1 MRHFKL
7 LNYVKCRANKF
18 KLKYF
23 CDCMKKRNIGILI
36 GLMGFALLGV
46 VVMQLY
52 FLRQSYLMQ
61 SDLFSN
67 TVNDA
72 LNTVVTKVT
81 KQDAINF
88 LNAKSKRITLQSNV
102 NNDRNTRIS
111 INGTTTSFDD
121 SIISKKRQTK
131 RTRKLAILRDSL
143 KRMIMHK
150 KLDDEEAALAKK
162 GSLNLRIRIEESV
175 DEFGDVHGRF
185 IPEIVKTAPLPVKK
199 KLTKYDTI
207 RYTYIDPQFGKQL
220 ISEIN
225 INPAWQEHQIK
236 LQKERQLKQ
245 IKKILEVDSLQ
256 NVPQD
261 KKKSSILENLAIE
274 YGKTSEPLKKRLN
287 SYWIDSL
294 LRFELHNRGITL
306 PFSYEVSTANN
317 DSLIFSSAMDMN
329 GRKPEFIAANTYQ
342 KAIFNNELINDPG
355 IIKISFP
362 QKSSFILGNMTAT
375 IGTTGGLLFV
385 LIFCFGYTIF
395 SILKQKKISEMKIDF
410 INNMTHEFKTPVSTI
425 MIASEALKDKEIAED
440 TARVARLANVIY
452 EENVRLGS
460 HIERV
465 LNIARIEKDD
475 FKLEKKPVDVNEM
488 IAIVL
493 DSMNL
498 KLQKCNAV
506 TTLYLDAQQSVI
518 IGDELH
524 FSNVLYNLID
534 NAIKYSNDAPDIT
547 ISTINRSG
555 HVSIKVADKGIGMN
569 RDQQAKIFEQF
580 YRIPTGNLHD
590 VKGFGLGLSYVNT
603 IVKRLDGTISV
614 KSEKE
619 KGSEFELKFPV
630 A

>member
-1 MRHFKL
+1 
-7 LNYVKCRANKF
+7 
-18 KLKYF
+18 
-23 CDCMKKRNIGILI
+23 
-36 GLMGFALLGV
+36 
-46 VVMQLY
+46 
-52 FLRQSYLMQ
+52 
-61 SDLFSN
+61 
-67 TVNDA
+67 
-72 LNTVVTKVT
+72 
-81 KQDAINF
+81 
-88 LNAKSKRITLQSNV
+88 
-102 NNDRNTRIS
+102 
-111 INGTTTSFDD
+111 
-121 SIISKKRQTK
+121 
-131 RTRKLAILRDSL
+131 
-143 KRMIMHK
+143 
-150 KLDDEEAALAKK
+150 
-162 GSLNLRIRIEESV
+162 
-175 DEFGDVHGRF
+175 
-185 IPEIVKTAPLPVKK
+185 
-199 KLTKYDTI
+199 
-207 RYTYIDPQFGKQL
+207 
-220 ISEIN
+220 
-225 INPAWQEHQIK
+225 
-236 LQKERQLKQ
+236 
-245 IKKILEVDSLQ
+245 
-256 NVPQD
+256 
-261 KKKSSILENLAIE
+261 
-274 YGKTSEPLKKRLN
+274 
-287 SYWIDSL
+287 
-294 LRFELHNRGITL
+294 
-306 PFSYEVSTANN
+306 
-317 DSLIFSSAMDMN
+317 
-329 GRKPEFIAANTYQ
+329 
-342 KAIFNNELINDPG
+342 
-355 IIKISFP
+355 
-362 QKSSFILGNMTAT
+362 
-375 IGTTGGLLFV
+375 
-385 LIFCFGYTIF
+385 
-395 SILKQKKISEMKIDF
+395 MKIDF

-475 FKLEKKPVDVNEM
+475 FKLEKKQVDVNEM

-506 TTLYLDAQQSVI
+506 TTLYLDARQSVI